1 MSLKMSKS
9 MSLPGHQKL
18 QTRVQGAGI
27 GHYKTHA
34 IVDLCAGPGAHEA
47 ILGMGRRVVQ
57 LRDSKHRVSKLER
70 RGCKPKRANATND
83 RQLANPRLYSP

>member
-1 MSLKMSKS
+1 M
-9 MSLPGHQKL
+9 
-18 QTRVQGAGI
+18 GI
-27 GHYKTHA
+27 GVGAFRVEGFFYKTHA